1 MQIFVIVI
9 AIILMMLFFGL
20 LSFSI
25 KAVGKLVI
33 NSISG
38 LVLLFVFNLIG
49 GIFGIT
55 LNLTFLNA
63 LVAGIFGIPGII
75 VLLLLKS

>member
-1 MQIFVIVI
+1 MEIVTIII
-9 AIILMMLFFGL
+9 AVVLMMLFLGIL
-20 LSFSI
+20 GFSI
-25 KAVGKLVI
+25 KTFGKLII

-38 LVLLFVFNLIG
+38 ILLLIIFNFIG

-55 LNLTFLNA
+55 LDLTFLNA
-63 LVAGIFGIPGII
+63 IVAGIFGIPGII

>member
-9 AIILMMLFFGL
+9 AIILMMLFLGL

-38 LVLLFVFNLIG
+38 LVLLFIFNLIG

>member
-1 MQIFVIVI
+1 MQLFVIII

-20 LSFSI
+20 LGFSI
-25 KAVGKLVI
+25 KAVGKLII

-38 LVLLFVFNLIG
+38 LLLLIVFNLIG

-63 LVAGIFGIPGII
+63 LIAGIFGIPGII

>member
-1 MQIFVIVI
+1 MEIVTIII
-9 AIILMMLFFGL
+9 AVVLMMLFFGIL
-20 LSFSI
+20 GFSI
-25 KAVGKLVI
+25 KAFGKLII

-38 LVLLFVFNLIG
+38 ILLLIIFNFIG

-55 LNLTFLNA
+55 LDLTFLNA
-63 LVAGIFGIPGII
+63 IVAGIFGIPGII

>member
-1 MQIFVIVI
+1 
-9 AIILMMLFFGL
+9 MMLFFRL

-25 KAVGKLVI
+25 KAVGKLII

-38 LVLLFVFNLIG
+38 LLLLFVFNLIG